1 MSTILWIIFYIFF
14 PGIILYTAY
23 KIKILE
29 KIGPI
34 IIAYAVGLLLGNTGI
49 LDEKTLEIPRTI
61 ATVSIP
67 LAIPL
72 LLFSLDIKKFKLIAG
87 HTFLSTLFALI
98 GVLVAVVSGYYLFG
112 KHIDEG
118 WKMAGMLVGVYT
130 GGTPNL
136 AALKTALDVDPD
148 LYILTHTADTFISII
163 MILFFLTI
171 AQKTL
176 LYILPPFPK
185 INDDFTTNREN
196 NSSQK
201 SANEHEKHLEIYD
214 DSPKAFARA
223 VKDYKQ
229 YHHLVFAGLLTFV
242 IVSISLGIGKL
253 VPEHYFEP
261 VVILSITTLSIIA
274 SLFPAV
280 RKLKNTFQAGMYLI
294 LIFSLSV
301 ATLGNLSTLINGS
314 AYIFYYVAWAIF
326 VSFFVHVILSAI
338 FRVDADS
345 TIIITTAFT
354 MSPPFVPVIAAALKN
369 RYVIISGLLI
379 GILGYAIGNYLGV
392 LLAYTLK

>member
-1 MSTILWIIFYIFF
+1 MSTVLWIIFYLVF
-14 PGIILYTAY
+14 PGVILYSAY

-34 IIAYAVGLLLGNTGI
+34 ILAYAVGLLLGNTGI
-49 LDEKTLEIPRTI
+49 LDEKTLEIPKTI
-61 ATVSIP
+61 ATMSIP

-87 HTFLSTLFALI
+87 HTLLSTLFALI

-112 KHIDEG
+112 KHINEG
-118 WKMAGMLVGVYT
+118 WKMAGMLIGVYT

-185 INDDFTTNREN
+185 INDDAASNEN
-196 NSSQK
+196 GSQK
-201 SANEHEKHLEIYD
+201 IEKDHEKHLKLYD

-223 VKDYKQ
+223 AKDYRK
-229 YHHLVFAGLLTFV
+229 YHHLVFAGLLTLV
-242 IVSISLGIGKL
+242 IVGISFGIGKL
-253 VPEHYFEP
+253 VPKHYFEP

-280 RKLKNTFQAGMYLI
+280 RELKNTFQAGMYLI

-301 ATLGNLSTLINGS
+301 ATLGNFSTLINGS
-314 AYIFYYVAWAIF
+314 AYVFYYVAWAIF

-392 LLAYTLK
+392 FLAYTLK